1 MTKFNDLD
9 DVRVTRDFPEHE
21 IKSGDI
27 GTIIYVFTYP
37 DEAYEVEFSN
47 GRGGVRATLTAQPEE
62 LEKAE

>member
-9 DVRVTRDFPEHE
+9 DVRVTRDYPDCG
-21 IKSGDI
+21 IKAGDT
-27 GTIIYVFTYP
+27 GTIIFVFTYP

-47 GRGGVRATLTAQPEE
+47 GKGGVRATITAQPED